1 MVEDCLQNGTYLATQ
16 NSVIFAEEGSS
27 QEESPKEIEKDV
39 TVEQESSF
47 DGVVSES
54 EPAELE
60 KSPVEDKLDS
70 NEVGGPKEE
79 VPLEDVKREVH
90 FEPSSGD
97 KDSVAKEET
106 NCDNLDENV
115 LIEVESEQVQ
125 ESIINNSS
133 NSETFVQSTGV
144 LDTREENDDARCDD
158 ASGEESMCDQAINQE
173 VVPEVQN
180 NSVADRNSEG
190 EDCAIVANHEI
201 EIQHNQQVA
210 ANVSGDSSIILNTLS
225 KGSDRETDCSIRG
238 ECLAKLYH

>member
-16 NSVIFAEEGSS
+16 NSVISAEEGSS
-27 QEESPKEIEKDV
+27 KGSPNEIEKDV
-39 TVEQESSF
+39 KVEQESSF

-60 KSPVEDKLDS
+60 KSPVEEKLDS
-70 NEVGGPKEE
+70 NEVGGLKEE

-90 FEPSSGD
+90 FEPSSDD

-133 NSETFVQSTGV
+133 NSESFVQSIGA
-144 LDTREENDDARCDD
+144 LDTKEENDDARCDD

-173 VVPEVQN
+173 VVPEVQS
-180 NSVADRNSEG
+180 NSVADRNSDG

-210 ANVSGDSSIILNTLS
+210 ANVSGDSSIILNTPS